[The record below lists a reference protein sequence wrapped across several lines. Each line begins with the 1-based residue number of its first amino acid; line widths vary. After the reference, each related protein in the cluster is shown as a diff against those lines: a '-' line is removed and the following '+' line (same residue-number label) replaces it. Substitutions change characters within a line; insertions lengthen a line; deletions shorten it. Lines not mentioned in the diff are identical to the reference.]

1 MKNLILGFMAG
12 IMLASCA
19 TSADCV
25 DVYYRAVRQDNGL
38 YRIEK
43 IDNGEIYVVDYNLTY
58 DDAEGI
64 LAVVNQ

>member
-19 TSADCV
+19 TSYKAD
-25 DVYYRAVRQDNGL
+25 DVYYRAVAQGDGL